1 MKRIIP
7 LTPMQEMMFAASLAD
22 HSKYVTAAYYHIKN
36 VPFSNLA
43 SRFELLINRHEILRT
58 ALTVAESKPCMIVT
72 DNPCAELI
80 QTEAL
85 PEGPFCIDPLRDDIL
100 VKLYVCQNELLLIFS
115 HILLDGFS
123 TTLILRE
130 LLAEKAP
137 EGIAHPF
144 RYYLKWLQTKGIIP
158 KNISQNEITSS
169 PSRESNK
176 LALETTY
183 CEQSLLPFQNETTE
197 YERGELSFNLE
208 HSSQI
213 RSAAKSLSV
222 PLGRFIEG
230 VWGLLCSRYADGE
243 TWIAAVDSGRFAPIP
258 GITKIAGMFINTIPL
273 KVKLAANTRFCEFI
287 KVFSDKAV
295 LQLQRVGTPITEKI
309 RSLISVELGDFSQN
323 DNFTLVKSNARLVTD
338 FDFVV
343 VLGEEITCRFE
354 YNTCAFS
361 EFAVREIRDHFVRM
375 LSEVTSNPD
384 AVISQIDILTDQEK
398 EYIFRS
404 SADEDLYR
412 AGLIPITETFTQI
425 AKLRPAETAIIADDR
440 SYTYQ
445 MVNDQSDAI
454 AKYLMQH
461 QVQEGVLIKL
471 PRSAEFVIAELG
483 VMKAGCYFIPIDTEI
498 PTEKYDEII
507 KTVSPKFIISRDN
520 YGDITAD
527 YASISSN
534 YSIEQV
540 NIQSGNYTEQINIQS
555 GSYTEQ
561 INIQSSRHTEQ
572 TDIQPSSHIDLHTIK
587 SDNPAYAIMTS
598 GTTGKP
604 KGVLVSHASI
614 SHYLAWARMT
624 YHTDIHTVTAL
635 IYGFTFDGSFGS
647 IYNSL
652 LSGGTLHILDD
663 ETRFNIHEIADFCH
677 KNDVTHLD
685 LPAALIPDFT
695 KLLAAKKD
703 HTHLEYIIT
712 GGEQVKRFFPCGV
725 RVSNEYGPTECTVA
739 VTQSFLSA
747 GDFITIGNELPNHKV
762 YVLDSHQKPCPLGIF
777 GECYVSGIQVS
788 IGYIGEGQPPAF
800 SDNPFGDGRMYRT
813 GDRVRFI
820 QIENGYALEFAGRG
834 DGQVK
839 LNGYRIEMGEI
850 EKAAEKYCGSGN
862 AVAALRDTYIALYAV
877 CGDGEELS
885 NRLREVLPHYM
896 MPVVIPVASI
906 PLKESGK
913 PDLEKLS
920 LYHAE
925 TTKEVTRGNSPN
937 CQILCDLIDK
947 ITGISSKGVDNFTAI
962 GGNSITAMKISFA
975 LAERGLSLTPADIIT
990 SKNIEEAAEKIG
1002 IYREEHKKTLFFI
1015 PPNSLKAM
1023 IYLSEKFGNKL
1034 YTVTTSK
1041 SCYASL
1047 AEVAARIEKAVKIH
1061 DILRCRFS
1069 LDTRKNMMANI
1080 TEIPNVK
1087 LLDNTHLLP
1096 LHIDPLDEI
1105 LIFVTLHDN
1114 LLTVR
1119 YHHIVL
1125 DGYSINLLLKE
1136 LTEGDFPEKPA
1147 SYAEFVNRFGDN
1159 ERDLAFYQKTLH
1171 GCEPVTLFENKDA
1184 PDKMVGMRYFDTYF
1198 SEVIKTAAQQI
1209 QVTPAVYVMAAVG
1222 VFLTIYGNTDRT
1234 FIPVVASFRNA
1245 GGLLGS
1251 AAQTFPVAFSI
1262 DGVSEVFSAAAS
1274 RLQDT
1279 LMTTCEHINIPEEY
1293 LGLPYVFVDD
1303 NTSEELTDSQNYG
1316 LVITSGGVILYDENC
1331 ISSAFL
1337 QMLKTRL
1344 FCALENALSGKMSIY
1359 SKGEYELLTKDFAIG
1374 KPIKNT
1380 WDYLAF
1386 ARSDSAMKIA
1396 ETFRKFGIG
1405 AGDLVAVEEDRT
1417 NAAIFSYAGIS
1428 ISGAAF
1434 LPIDTDLPKLRKEEI
1449 IDDCRPA
1456 AIIKNG
1462 EFKLLNSK
1470 HNITSQLCNITEQTH
1485 DTVNRLFEAN
1495 DQKRCTTNNT
1505 HDTAYVI
1512 YTSGSTGRPKGV
1524 PISIGALQSQI
1535 NWTMEQFA
1543 FSKDDIMM
1551 HYINFAF
1558 DPSVWIL
1565 YSAFASGAE
1574 IEIVPEDIRTY
1585 PNKIA
1590 DFISSQKITI
1600 AVLPAA
1606 AAYDILLNL
1615 GANNLRLIFLGG
1627 DKIHI
1632 PKRTEFTENIEIV
1645 NLYGPTEACINAAF
1659 YILPKDC
1666 ENTACIGK
1674 PIGNTDIFIL
1684 DKEKRPSPIGIPGE
1698 IYIGGDKLSDGY
1710 INRQSETANAFITI
1724 PEFGEVYKTGDI
1736 ARYNPDGTIE
1746 FIGRNDRQVKIRGF
1760 RVELSEIE
1768 AAIFATTGMPTAV
1781 TYHNGILVAFTENR
1795 TSDYFLKWNAT
1806 AGKISTVNTTTEN
1819 TTTVNATTENT
1830 TTVNTTSKNAST
1842 ENIRSVNTLNVNDL
1856 AESEIIE
1863 RLRTKLPSFM
1873 IPNRIILLHKLPL
1886 TANGK
1891 IDYKS
1896 LLIPQQKSDDTPM
1909 TDTEKIIAKTY
1920 EAVLNL
1926 PEGTVGRD
1934 SDFFSLGGHSL
1945 KLFTLTGALAAHGI
1959 TPGINDIL
1967 KYPVVS
1973 RLAEVS
1979 DQTKG
1984 TFREKIVY
1992 KDMYDESAYADYISA
2007 NKTIPINKMRRIEN
2021 ILITGATG
2029 FLGAHILRE
2038 CLLKNEYKEAQI
2050 FLPVRGETSRIKSVL
2065 DYYFPGE
2072 SFDFSR
2078 LHIFTYDI
2086 SDSLLRIPEHIDIIY
2101 HSAADIRH
2109 YAPYEE
2115 SYRANVTATDYIIQ
2129 FALDKNAYLAHIST
2143 ASSVNQGVI
2152 AENNYDNGKDFENVY
2167 QRTKQEA
2174 ERHIIASE
2182 NLRFGIFRVGNIT
2195 PSLAYRI
2202 HGQYSETNAYLK
2214 LLKLLIKTK
2223 ILPDFRG
2230 RSGYC
2235 FADVTAKAICMIG
2248 EREISN
2254 RKILHITN
2262 PNLLTFGKIFDM
2274 LGIISTA
2281 KNDNIPDELRGI
2293 FAQRTLEKK
2302 SDVSSEI
2309 KNEAT
2314 LVLLRRLGF
2323 EWIAPDV
2330 DYIKAYIDY
2339 EQLL

>member
-1 MKRIIP
+1 MKRLIP
-7 LTPMQEMMFAASLAD
+7 LTPMQEMMFAAALTD
-22 HSKYVTAAYYHIKN
+22 HSKYVTAAHYRIHNI
-36 VPFSNLA
+36 PFSSLA
-43 SRFELLINRHEILRT
+43 DRFDLLIKRHEILRT
-58 ALTVAESKPCMIVT
+58 TLTTAEGKPCMVVT
-72 DNPCAELI
+72 DNPCAKLI
-80 QTEAL
+80 KTDEI

-100 VKLYVCQNELLLIFS
+100 IKFYVCQNELLLVFS
-115 HILLDGFS
+115 HILLDGYS
-123 TTLILRE
+123 TSLILRE
-130 LLAEKAP
+130 LLAAKEP
-137 EGIAHPF
+137 EGTASPF
-144 RYYLKWLQTKGIIP
+144 RYYSKWLQSKGLIP
-158 KNISQNEITSS
+158 KKMTQDEMDSSQPRKSIHLS
-169 PSRESNK
+169 P
-176 LALETTY
+176 ETMDY
-183 CEQSLLPFQNETTE
+183 EQAFLPFQKETTE
-197 YERGELSFNLE
+197 YERSELSFTLE
-208 HSSQI
+208 DSSQI
-213 RSAAKSLSV
+213 RNTAKSLSV
-222 PLGRFIEG
+222 PLGRLMEG
-230 VWGLLCSRYADGE
+230 VWGILCARYADCGSDWDADRASDGNPDSDADTYSE
-243 TWIAAVDSGRFAPIP
+243 TWIASVDSGRFVPVP
-258 GITKIAGMFINTIPL
+258 GITKIAGMFIHTIPL
-273 KVKLAANTRFCEFI
+273 KVELAENTRFCEFI
-287 KVFSDKAV
+287 KDFSDNAA
-295 LQLQRVGTPITEKI
+295 LQLQRVGTPITQKLH
-309 RSLISVELGDFSQN
+309 SLISVELGDFSHN
-323 DNFTLVKSNARLVTD
+323 ENFTLIRSNARLITD

-343 VLGEEITCRFE
+343 VLGEKITCRFE
-354 YNTCAFS
+354 YNIHAFS
-361 EFAVREIRDHFVRM
+361 EFAVKEIRDHFVHM
-375 LSEVTSNPD
+375 LSAIMSNPD
-384 AVISQIDILTDQEK
+384 AVISQIDILTDWEK

-404 SADEDLYR
+404 SADKDLYR
-412 AGLIPITETFTQI
+412 ASFVPITETFRQT
-425 AKLRPAETAIIADDR
+425 AKLRPIETAIMVGDR
-440 SYTYQ
+440 GYTFK
-445 MVNDQSDAI
+445 MIEDQSDAI
-454 AKYLMQH
+454 AIYLMEH
-461 QVQEGVLIKL
+461 QVDGGVLIKL
-471 PRSAEFVIAELG
+471 PRCAEYVIAELG
-483 VMKAGCYFIPIDTEI
+483 IMKAGCYFIPIDTEI
-498 PTEKYDEII
+498 PAEKYDEII
-507 KTVSPKFIISRDN
+507 KTVSPKFTISKDN
-520 YGDITAD
+520 YDIITAD
-527 YASISSN
+527 IT
-534 YSIEQV
+534 
-540 NIQSGNYTEQINIQS
+540 NIPPDESTDLPNIL
-555 GSYTEQ
+555 
-561 INIQSSRHTEQ
+561 
-572 TDIQPSSHIDLHTIK
+572 PS
-587 SDNPAYAIMTS
+587 NPAYAIMTS

-614 SHYLAWARMT
+614 SHYLAWAGKT

-647 IYNSL
+647 IYNPL

-663 ETRFNIHEIADFCH
+663 ATRFNIPRIADFCC
-677 KNDVTHLD
+677 KNEVTHLD
-685 LPAALIPDFT
+685 LPAALLPDFT
-695 KLLAAKKD
+695 KLLAVKKD
-703 HTHLEYIIT
+703 QFHLQYIIT
-712 GGEQVKRFFPCGV
+712 GGEQVKQFTSCGV
-725 RVSNEYGPTECTVA
+725 KVSNEYGPTECTVA
-739 VTQSFLSA
+739 VTQCFLSA
-747 GDFITIGNELPNHKV
+747 VDAITIGNELPNHKV

-777 GECYVSGIQVS
+777 GECYVSGIQIS
-788 IGYIGEGQPPAF
+788 LGYIGDERNSAF
-800 SDNPFGDGRMYRT
+800 FKNTFGDGRMYRT

-820 QIENGYALEFAGRG
+820 QIKNGFALEFAGRG

-850 EKAAEKYCGSGN
+850 EEAAGKLCGNGN

-877 CGDGEELS
+877 CDDGEELI
-885 NRLREVLPHYM
+885 NELRHVLPHYM
-896 MPVVIPVASI
+896 MPVVIPVPGI

-913 PDLEKLS
+913 PDLEKLA
-920 LYHAE
+920 LYRIE
-925 TTKEVTRGNSPN
+925 TKTKIRKENSPN
-937 CQILCDLIDK
+937 CQILCDLMAEIA
-947 ITGISSKGVDNFTAI
+947 GISVQGADNFTAI

-975 LAERGLSLTPADIIT
+975 LAQRGLSLTPADMIT
-990 SKNIEEAAEKIG
+990 SKNMEEAAAKMEV
-1002 IYREEHKKTLFFI
+1002 YREEHQIATSFV

-1034 YTVTTSK
+1034 YTITTSK
-1041 SCYASL
+1041 SCNASL
-1047 AEVAARIEKAVKIH
+1047 EEVTRRIEKAVKIH

-1069 LDTRKNMMANI
+1069 LDTHKNMMANI

-1087 LLDNTHLLP
+1087 LLDPSHPLL
-1096 LHIDPLDEI
+1096 LTIDPLDEI
-1105 LIFVTLHDN
+1105 LVYITLHDQK
-1114 LLTVR
+1114 LTVR

-1136 LTEGDFPEKPA
+1136 LIEGDFPEKPT
-1147 SYAEFVNRFGDN
+1147 SYAEFVNRLGDS
-1159 ERDLAFYQKTLH
+1159 EKDLTFYQKTLY
-1171 GCEPVTLFENKDA
+1171 GCEPITLFENKDA
-1184 PDKMVGMRYFDTYF
+1184 PDKMKGIRYFDSDF
-1198 SEVIKTAAQQI
+1198 SQVIKEAAQRI
-1209 QVTPAVYVMAAVG
+1209 QVTPAVFVMAAVG

-1251 AAQTFPVAFSI
+1251 AAQTFPIAFSTNGLS
-1262 DGVSEVFSAAAS
+1262 DDFPAVAT
-1274 RLQDT
+1274 RLQAV

-1293 LGLPYVFVDD
+1293 LGLPYIFVDD

-1331 ISSAFL
+1331 VSASFL

-1344 FCALENALSGKMSIY
+1344 FCALENALSGKISIY
-1359 SKGEYELLTKDFAIG
+1359 QKGEYALLTKDFAIG
-1374 KPIKNT
+1374 KPT
-1380 WDYLAF
+1380 TSSWDYLAY
-1386 ARSDSAMKIA
+1386 ARSESALKIA
-1396 ETFRKFGIG
+1396 ETLRNLGIG

-1434 LPIDTDLPKLRKEEI
+1434 LPIDKDLPKLRKEEI
-1449 IDDCRPA
+1449 IDDCSPS

-1462 EFKLLNSK
+1462 AVTLLTDSINQSK
-1470 HNITSQLCNITEQTH
+1470 E
-1485 DTVNRLFEAN
+1485 
-1495 DQKRCTTNNT
+1495 
-1505 HDTAYVI
+1505 TAYVI

-1524 PISIGALQSQI
+1524 PISKSALQSQI

-1543 FSKDDIMM
+1543 FSKDDIMI

-1565 YSAFASGAE
+1565 YSAFASGAR

-1590 DFISSQKITI
+1590 EFISNHNITI

-1606 AAYDILLNL
+1606 AAYDILQNL
-1615 GANNLRLIFLGG
+1615 GENNLRLIFLGG

-1659 YILPKDC
+1659 YTLPKEC
-1666 ENTACIGK
+1666 ENTACIGV
-1674 PIGNTDIFIL
+1674 PIGNTSIFIL
-1684 DKEKRPSPIGIPGE
+1684 DKGNRPSPIGIPGE
-1698 IYIGGDKLSDGY
+1698 IYIGGDKLSGGY
-1710 INRQSETANAFITI
+1710 NNRPSETANAFII
-1724 PEFGEVYKTGDI
+1724 LPEFGEVYKTGDI
-1736 ARYNPDGTIE
+1736 ARYNEDGTIE

-1768 AAIFATTGMPTAV
+1768 AALYTTTGMPTAV
-1781 TYHNGILVAFTENR
+1781 TYHNGILVAFADALTG
-1795 TSDYFLKWNAT
+1795 NALT
-1806 AGKISTVNTTTEN
+1806 ID
-1819 TTTVNATTENT
+1819 
-1830 TTVNTTSKNAST
+1830 
-1842 ENIRSVNTLNVNDL
+1842 DL
-1856 AESEIIE
+1856 LESEILE
-1863 RLRTKLPSFM
+1863 KLRNKLPSFM
-1873 IPNRIILLHKLPL
+1873 IPNRIILLDKLPL

-1896 LLIPQQKSDDTPM
+1896 LLIPQQKSDNTPM

-1920 EAVLNL
+1920 EDVLSL

-1945 KLFTLTGALAAHGI
+1945 KLFTLTGALEAHGI

-1967 KYPVVS
+1967 KYPVV
-1973 RLAEVS
+1973 RNLAEVS

-1984 TFREKIVY
+1984 TFREKIAY
-1992 KDMYDESAYADYISA
+1992 QDLYDETTYANYVSA
-2007 NKTIPINKMRRIEN
+2007 NKAMPIHKMRRIDN

-2038 CLLKNEYKEAQI
+2038 CLLKNEYNTAQI
-2050 FLPVRGETSRIKSVL
+2050 YLPVRGTATRIKSVL
-2065 DYYFPGE
+2065 DYYFPRE

-2078 LHIFTYDI
+2078 LHVFTHNI
-2086 SDSLLRIPEHIDIIY
+2086 SESPLHIPDHIDIIY

-2115 SYRANVTATDYIIQ
+2115 SYRANVTATDYMIQ
-2129 FALDKNAYLAHIST
+2129 FALEKNAYLAHIST

-2152 AENNYDNGKDFENVY
+2152 AENNFDNGKDFENVY

-2174 ERHIIASE
+2174 ERHLIASE

-2195 PSLAYRI
+2195 PSLTYRI
-2202 HGQYSETNAYLK
+2202 HGLYSEANAYLN

-2235 FADVTAKAICMIG
+2235 FADETAKAICLIG

-2254 RKILHITN
+2254 RKIFHITN

-2293 FAQRTLEKK
+2293 FAQRALEKK
-2302 SDVSSEI
+2302 TDVSAEI

-2314 LVLLRRLGF
+2314 IVLLRRLGF